1 MKKIIALL
9 LSILMVCSLAACAS
23 KQDTAAASET
33 ASTETAASSGEEK
46 TLTMATNVAFPPYEF
61 YENEKPAGI
70 DVEIAT
76 AICEKLGYKLD
87 IMDIEF
93 GAILGAV
100 SSGKADF
107 TMAGLTVTDERKQS
121 VDFST
126 SYATGIQSIVVKE
139 DSPITSV
146 DDLYADG
153 ADYQIGVQ
161 QDTTGDIYCS
171 DDFGDDHVQRF
182 NKGADAVAA
191 LVSGKLDCVVIDNEP
206 AKSFVAANDGL
217 KVLDTAYAVEDY
229 AAAFAKGSELTELA
243 KRKGLL
249 NLGCN
254 PLLNA
259 RIDQGARLACGGYR
273 LTKNGLDKGLFMEPT
288 LLADVTNDMKVA
300 QEEIFGP
307 VLVAIKFKDEEDVL
321 RMANDSKYGLSGAVF
336 TRDINRAF
344 RIARG
349 VETGRMWINAYG
361 DISTYAAIFGGYKQ
375 SGIGREGHWR
385 AFDHY
390 TQMKSIVVN
399 LAE

>member
-9 LSILMVCSLAACAS
+9 LSILLICSLAACAA
-23 KQDTAAASET
+23 KQDTESDTAAASD
-33 ASTETAASSGEEK
+33 ASEK

-107 TMAGLTVTDERKQS
+107 TMADLTVTDERKQS

-139 DSPITSV
+139 DSPITSA

-229 AAAFAKGSELTELA
+229 FRKLRFYIAAQRGRRAVSS
-243 KRKGLL
+243 
-249 NLGCN
+249 
-254 PLLNA
+254 A
-259 RIDQGARLACGGYR
+259 RPHERRPWL
-273 LTKNGLDKGLFMEPT
+273 
-288 LLADVTNDMKVA
+288 
-300 QEEIFGP
+300 
-307 VLVAIKFKDEEDVL
+307 
-321 RMANDSKYGLSGAVF
+321 
-336 TRDINRAF
+336 
-344 RIARG
+344 
-349 VETGRMWINAYG
+349 
-361 DISTYAAIFGGYKQ
+361 
-375 SGIGREGHWR
+375 
-385 AFDHY
+385 
-390 TQMKSIVVN
+390 
-399 LAE
+399 